1 MSDDPETIDTGEVVI
16 ARVQGFLEAD
26 AVLAALRANGIEA
39 RARGE
44 AAGEVYG
51 LTLNGIG
58 LTEILVSPE
67 RAEVAREM
75 LAAAERGELGLHPE
89 QEVSDSE

>member
-1 MSDDPETIDTGEVVI
+1 MSDDSETIDTGEVVI

-26 AVLAALRANGIEA
+26 ALLAALRANGVEA

-51 LTLNGIG
+51 LTLDGIG

-67 RAEVAREM
+67 AAEMAEEM
-75 LAAAERGELGLHPE
+75 LAAAERGELRLQPD

>member
-1 MSDDPETIDTGEVVI
+1 MSDDSETIDTGEVVI

-26 AVLAALRANGIEA
+26 AVLAALRANGVEA

-51 LTLNGIG
+51 LTLDGIG

-67 RAEVAREM
+67 AAEMAKEM
-75 LAAAERGELGLHPE
+75 LAAAERGELLLQPD